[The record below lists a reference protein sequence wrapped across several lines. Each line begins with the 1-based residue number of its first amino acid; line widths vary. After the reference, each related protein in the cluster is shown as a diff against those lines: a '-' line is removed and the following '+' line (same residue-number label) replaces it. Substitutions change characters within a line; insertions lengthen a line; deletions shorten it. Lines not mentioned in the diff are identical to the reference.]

1 MLKKY
6 IQLMLIVLIVLTL
19 TACGIDGGGDL
30 KPSATIQSGLNI
42 GNKDDYKHIF
52 KDNDILEI
60 SITIDPAY
68 LEEMYAYPDG
78 YEYYSATVKV
88 NDQEIKNT
96 GIRIMGNTDLDGGDE
111 SAYRYSYR
119 LKFDKFVKGQTI
131 DGLDEL
137 VLSNVSRDPSYM
149 REFLL
154 CEAFEKV
161 ELVAPLAT
169 YATVT
174 INDNLVGF
182 YVAIESV
189 DDSFLKR
196 NFGNNKGN
204 LYKSNEQATLVDHNS
219 LSLMEQ
225 KNGSDETKED
235 LQLLIDT
242 LNSMPL
248 GEKGD
253 IENIMHVDSVLKYI
267 AVNTVMGNYDSYI
280 GASATNYYLYNVNN
294 KLYMVPWDFN
304 LSFGAQK
311 KDNGVSVATPVD
323 SPVYRAVITERP
335 LVYKILSVEE
345 YYNKYLE
352 YVDICKNFLQDF
364 ENRVNEI
371 DSIISDYIKNDPSS
385 FYSYENYLANIGKS
399 EENTAGIIAITEYAS
414 IRRDFLG

>member
-1 MLKKY
+1 
-6 IQLMLIVLIVLTL
+6 
-19 TACGIDGGGDL
+19 
-30 KPSATIQSGLNI
+30 
-42 GNKDDYKHIF
+42 
-52 KDNDILEI
+52 
-60 SITIDPAY
+60 
-68 LEEMYAYPDG
+68 
-78 YEYYSATVKV
+78 
-88 NDQEIKNT
+88 
-96 GIRIMGNTDLDGGDE
+96 MGNTDLDGGDE

-267 AVNTVMGNYDSYI
+267 AVNVNNYDSYI
-280 GASATNYYLYNVNN
+280 GASATNYLYNVNN
-294 KLYMVPWDFN
+294 KYTWCHGISIYP
-304 LSFGAQK
+304 
-311 KDNGVSVATPVD
+311 SVLKRRIMGF
-323 SPVYRAVITERP
+323 YRCN
-335 LVYKILSVEE
+335 S
-345 YYNKYLE
+345 
-352 YVDICKNFLQDF
+352 C
-364 ENRVNEI
+364 
-371 DSIISDYIKNDPSS
+371 
-385 FYSYENYLANIGKS
+385 
-399 EENTAGIIAITEYAS
+399 
-414 IRRDFLG
+414 

>member
-1 MLKKY
+1 
-6 IQLMLIVLIVLTL
+6 
-19 TACGIDGGGDL
+19 
-30 KPSATIQSGLNI
+30 
-42 GNKDDYKHIF
+42 
-52 KDNDILEI
+52 
-60 SITIDPAY
+60 
-68 LEEMYAYPDG
+68 
-78 YEYYSATVKV
+78 
-88 NDQEIKNT
+88 
-96 GIRIMGNTDLDGGDE
+96 
-111 SAYRYSYR
+111 
-119 LKFDKFVKGQTI
+119 KFVKGQTI

-161 ELVAPLAT
+161 ELVAPLDT

-225 KNGSDETKED
+225 KNGSDEIKED

-323 SPVYRAVITERP
+323 SPVYRADITERP